1 MQALIVGR
9 DITAWKTSPER
20 ATTGT
25 VASHKARSLPAPFRS
40 RRRELSVLSMNRMI
54 ALGAVAVVF
63 AGAAA
68 APSIAERN
76 RVGDLTWLEQQLG
89 REPLT
94 WSERDVDGTSRRVR
108 LGIAELRRLEL
119 HVPRTSS
126 GRATTCR
133 CDASPA
139 GGSVSAE

>member
-1 MQALIVGR
+1 
-9 DITAWKTSPER
+9 
-20 ATTGT
+20 
-25 VASHKARSLPAPFRS
+25 
-40 RRRELSVLSMNRMI
+40 MNRMI

-63 AGAAA
+63 SGAAA

-76 RVGDLTWLEQQLG
+76 RAGDLTWLEQQLG

-119 HVPRTSS
+119 PRAAQAFRAGDDLPLRRLASRQLAGPS
-126 GRATTCR
+126 G
-133 CDASPA
+133 
-139 GGSVSAE
+139 G